1 MSFTL
6 RRISR
11 RLAAVPAIAA
21 STVLVGVAGSLVSTP
36 RAAAAPEPAP
46 IPRRWQLEIEPS
58 PLRSIVVDTPGIGP
72 RAYFFMTYKVT
83 NNSTSDL
90 LFAPAFELAT
100 DDMAVYR
107 SGRDVPV
114 VVTNRIK
121 ELLNN
126 PLLEDQISIVGT
138 LLRGEENAK
147 EGLVIW
153 PIPAMHG
160 SEMAIY
166 CAGFSGETVT
176 VEVPVPPPVMAASS
190 APAQQD
196 KPKTEKKILRKTY
209 ELRYRLPGDLHPGSD
224 EPLLPYE
231 KRWIMR

>member
-1 MSFTL
+1 MKPTP
-6 RRISR
+6 RRIAL
-11 RLAAVPAIAA
+11 RLAAMPALLLTTGFVDVFAA
-21 STVLVGVAGSLVSTP
+21 LTPAP

-46 IPRRWQLEIEPS
+46 IPRRWQLEVEPS
-58 PLRSIVVDTPGIGP
+58 PLRTVVVETPGIGP
-72 RAYFFMTYKVT
+72 RAYFFLTFKVT
-83 NNSTSDL
+83 NNSTADL
-90 LFAPAFELAT
+90 LFAPSFELAT
-100 DDMAVYR
+100 DDMQVYR

-121 ELLNN
+121 DLLQN
-126 PLLEDQISIVGT
+126 PLLEDQISVVGT

-153 PIPAMHG
+153 PVPELHG
-160 SEMAIY
+160 SELAVY

-176 VEVPVPPPVMAASS
+176 LEVPVPLPLQAAAGSGTN
-190 APAQQD
+190 AQ
-196 KPKTEKKILRKTY
+196 PKTEKKILRKTL

-224 EPLLPYE
+224 EPLRPYE